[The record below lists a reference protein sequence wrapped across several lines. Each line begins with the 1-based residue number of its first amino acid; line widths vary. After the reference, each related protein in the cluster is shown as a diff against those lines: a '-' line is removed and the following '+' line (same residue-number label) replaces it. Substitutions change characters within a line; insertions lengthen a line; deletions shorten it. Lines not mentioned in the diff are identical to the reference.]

1 MARMDEITVG
11 IIGMGEMGKMY
22 ARRIS
27 AAGWKVVACDRSS
40 KYEELEQEFS
50 DSPKVQILL
59 DGHRVSRLGD
69 YIIYSVEAEAINSI
83 VALYG
88 PSTKQ
93 GAVVG
98 GQTSCKA
105 PELAAFE
112 KHLPEDV
119 DIVSCHSLHGPKVD
133 PKGQPLVQINH
144 RASPRSVG
152 LVRQIL
158 SCFGSKRVEISGEEH
173 DHITADTQAVTHAAF
188 LSMGTA
194 WCANDQFPWEE
205 DRYIGGI
212 ENVKVNL
219 MLRIYSNKWHVYAG
233 LAILN
238 PWAKIQI
245 KQYATSVTELFKLML
260 SGERD
265 KLEKRI
271 KAAASTVFAPREREK
286 ELLLSDEVLDRFSLG
301 KPPKVKKRNNHLA
314 LLAMVDCWS
323 ELQIV
328 PYDHMICS
336 TPLFRLW
343 LGVTQYLFHK
353 PGLLDEVLTTAV
365 EDHSFRRDDLEF
377 TFAAR
382 AWSECVSFGDF
393 QSYRDRFERIQEYFQ
408 PRFPE
413 ATRVGN
419 EMIKVIFETM

>member
-1 MARMDEITVG
+1 MRQVG
-11 IIGMGEMGKMY
+11 LTD
-22 ARRIS
+22 
-27 AAGWKVVACDRSS
+27 VA
-40 KYEELEQEFS
+40 
-50 DSPKVQILL
+50 
-59 DGHRVSRLGD
+59 
-69 YIIYSVEAEAINSI
+69 
-83 VALYG
+83 
-88 PSTKQ
+88 TKQ

-144 RASPRSVG
+144 RASPKSVG

-158 SCFGSKRVEISGEEH
+158 SCFGSKRVELSGEEH

-194 WCANDQFPWEE
+194 WCANDQFPWET

-265 KLEKRI
+265 QLEKRI
-271 KAAASTVFAPREREK
+271 KAAATTVFAPRESDQS
-286 ELLLSDEVLDRFSLG
+286 LLLSDEVLDRFSLG
-301 KPPKVKKRNNHLA
+301 KAPKEKKRNNHLA
-314 LLAMVDCWS
+314 LLV
-323 ELQIV
+323 
-328 PYDHMICS
+328 
-336 TPLFRLW
+336 
-343 LGVTQYLFHK
+343 
-353 PGLLDEVLTTAV
+353 
-365 EDHSFRRDDLEF
+365 
-377 TFAAR
+377 
-382 AWSECVSFGDF
+382 
-393 QSYRDRFERIQEYFQ
+393 
-408 PRFPE
+408 RFPQGLPVFCHSKLYCE
-413 ATRVGN
+413 HYYPLLRTQAASRTRL
-419 EMIKVIFETM
+419 FDFDP